1 MSTVGTR
8 ELKQNPQAV
17 VRRVLESGEAA
28 EVTVHGHPTGVRLV
42 PDQPSR
48 RAWVR
53 GADLAR
59 VEPMDRGQAE
69 RWREALTGVDD
80 DEPRDPWSRAS

>member
-17 VRRVLESGEAA
+17 VRRVLETGEPV
-28 EVTVHGHPTGVRLV
+28 EVTAHGHPTGVRLV
-42 PDQPSR
+42 PDAPAR

-53 GADLAR
+53 GVDLAR
-59 VEPMDRGQAE
+59 IAPLDRDEAQRLHRDLAE
-69 RWREALTGVDD
+69 FDD
-80 DEPRDPWSRAS
+80 DEPRDPWSRPA